1 MAFTYPICLKLAQK
15 KCVVVGAG
23 SVALRKVKTLLAQE
37 ALVTVVSPELNQ
49 ELAKEKDKFVWEQA
63 YYREEFLADAFL
75 VIAATDNRAVN
86 HEIAVYCD
94 KHNILV
100 NVIDSPEESSFI
112 VNSYFTK
119 GDLLVAVSTDGASP
133 ALSRKI
139 RKDLE
144 AQIADEYADILAI
157 IAEARAEALIKITD
171 EAKRREFLQSLA
183 KIDYEAIIKD
193 TSTATFRDRVK
204 KCLLSYLE

>member
-63 YYREEFLADAFL
+63 YYREEFLADTFL

-86 HEIAVYCD
+86 HEIAAYCNE
-94 KHNILV
+94 HNILV

-144 AQIADEYADILAI
+144 TQISDEYADILTI
-157 IAEARAEALIKITD
+157 IAEIRTEALAKIAD

-193 TSTATFRDRVK
+193 KSTATFKDRVK

>member
-49 ELAKEKDKFVWEQA
+49 ALAKEKDKFVWEQA

>member
-86 HEIAVYCD
+86 HEIAGYCD

-100 NVIDSPEESSFI
+100 NVIDSPEES
-112 VNSYFTK
+112 
-119 GDLLVAVSTDGASP
+119 
-133 ALSRKI
+133 
-139 RKDLE
+139 
-144 AQIADEYADILAI
+144 
-157 IAEARAEALIKITD
+157 
-171 EAKRREFLQSLA
+171 
-183 KIDYEAIIKD
+183 
-193 TSTATFRDRVK
+193 
-204 KCLLSYLE
+204 

>member
-139 RKDLE
+139 RKDLV

-157 IAEARAEALIKITD
+157 IAEARVEALIKITD

-193 TSTATFRDRVK
+193 KSTATFRDRVK

>member
-1 MAFTYPICLKLAQK
+1 M
-15 KCVVVGAG
+15 
-23 SVALRKVKTLLAQE
+23 
-37 ALVTVVSPELNQ
+37 
-49 ELAKEKDKFVWEQA
+49 
-63 YYREEFLADAFL
+63 
-75 VIAATDNRAVN
+75 
-86 HEIAVYCD
+86 
-94 KHNILV
+94 
-100 NVIDSPEESSFI
+100 
-112 VNSYFTK
+112 
-119 GDLLVAVSTDGASP
+119 AVSTDGASP

-171 EAKRREFLQSLA
+171 ESKRREFLQSLA

-193 TSTATFRDRVK
+193 KSTATFRVK

>member
-94 KHNILV
+94 KYNILV

-157 IAEARAEALIKITD
+157 IAEARAEALIKITN
-171 EAKRREFLQSLA
+171 ESKRREFLQSLA

-193 TSTATFRDRVK
+193 KSTAIFRDRVK